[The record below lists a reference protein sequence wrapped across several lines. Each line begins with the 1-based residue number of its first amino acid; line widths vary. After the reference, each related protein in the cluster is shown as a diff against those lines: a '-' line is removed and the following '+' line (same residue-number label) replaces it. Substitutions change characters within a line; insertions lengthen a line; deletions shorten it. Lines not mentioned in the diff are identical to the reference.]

1 MIEIYRVT
9 WLAILIT
16 VALGFVA
23 SPASAQGSW
32 SLKVS
37 TDAMTDQERRAAV
50 TSNAQG
56 HSLSVYRV
64 ASGQVWMNFRLSD
77 ETLDLISSEKLI
89 DYRIDK
95 HEATSLGKFQSL
107 RNLGVVT
114 SEWEPKWVNFL
125 VWHGKESEGR
135 GKIGHM
141 LNGSKFLVRYYLATG
156 GYKDTSFSLE
166 GSGPAIAKAIGISEV
181 ADAATEELANRVH
194 AARMAYI
201 KQCPTEPIEASLRC
215 RRALSTCTPHAKDA
229 DAFEHCIA
237 GLNP

>member
-37 TDAMTDQERRAAV
+37 TDAMTDQERRIAV

-77 ETLDLISSEKLI
+77 ETLDLISGEKLI

-95 HEATSLGKFQSL
+95 HKVISLADFQSL
-107 RNLGVVT
+107 RRYGVIT
-114 SEWEPKWVNFL
+114 AEWEPKWVNFL
-125 VWHGKESEGR
+125 VWHGKESEGY
-135 GKIGHM
+135 GQIAHM
-141 LNGSKFLVRYYLATG
+141 LDGSRLLVRYYLASG
-156 GYKDTSFSLE
+156 GYKDTNFSLI
-166 GSGPAIAKAIGISEV
+166 GAGPVIADAIGIS
-181 ADAATEELANRVH
+181 ANPDRDAVERSQRVH
-194 AARMAYI
+194 AARAEYI
-201 KQCPTEPIEASLRC
+201 NRCPTEPIEASLRC
-215 RRALSTCTPHAKDA
+215 RRALATCTPHAQDA
-229 DAFEHCIA
+229 ASFERCVA
-237 GLNP
+237 SLPR